1 MERFFDLTPDLLCI
15 ADFAGYFRRVNAS
28 FTRVLGYSADELLS
42 RPFVSFVHA
51 DDVASTLAETRKLID
66 GAPSTFFANR
76 YRTKDGH
83 WRWLQWNA
91 TPCKIECLIYAAARD
106 ITDQLLAEEGK
117 TTLQSREHAI
127 LNHAAAAIYIKDR
140 EGRYEFVNQGFERLY
155 RTTAREVIGST
166 SAELASRGLRS
177 GRVIG
182 DEDVWTS
189 GETVQTEETLHDGDI
204 SRTLLSVR
212 FPLHDS
218 QRQMCSLAGIATDI
232 TERLRAS
239 IIDHELDLARTIQQ
253 RLYPSSNPD
262 VPGLQIAGR
271 CVPVDRM
278 CGDCLD
284 YVKNARG
291 ETVLVIGD
299 VSGHGLGPA
308 LEMVQVRS
316 LLRVL
321 LRQHELADCL
331 AQLRDLTF
339 DDLSDLG
346 FVTLFLG
353 CFSRDNRS
361 FHYVGAGHDA
371 RLLHA
376 DNGIEYLESTTT
388 PLGIEGGASSA
399 ASVIVRPGDTLLLM
413 TDGLAEAGASRND
426 CFGVE
431 RAIELVK
438 RFRDEPAQQL
448 LERLLHAVQVH
459 AGPDLTD
466 DVTAIVTKVLE

>member
-15 ADFAGYFRRVNAS
+15 ADFNGYFRRVNAS
-28 FTRVLGYSADELLS
+28 FTRVLGYSAEELLS
-42 RPFVSFVHA
+42 RPFISFVHP
-51 DDVASTLAETRKLID
+51 DDVTSTLAETRKLID
-66 GAPSTFFANR
+66 GEPCAFFTNR
-76 YRTKDGH
+76 YVTKDGR

-91 TPCKIECLIYAAARD
+91 TPCTTEHLIYAAARD
-106 ITDQLLAEEGK
+106 ITDQLLAEEGR
-117 TTLQSREHAI
+117 TTLQSRERALLDHS
-127 LNHAAAAIYIKDR
+127 AAAIYIKDR
-140 EGRYEFVNQGFERLY
+140 EGRYEFVNLGFERLY
-155 RTTAREVIGST
+155 RTTAQEVVGST
-166 SAELASRGLRS
+166 AAELAMRGLRQ
-177 GRVIG
+177 GRVLG

-189 GETVQTEETLHDGDI
+189 GETVQTEEILHDGHI

-218 QRQMCSLAGIATDI
+218 HRQMCSLAGIATDI

-253 RLYPSSNPD
+253 RLYPSTDPV

-284 YVKNARG
+284 YVKNSRG

-321 LRQHELADCL
+321 LRQHELGECL
-331 AQLRDLTF
+331 TQLRDLTL
-339 DDLSDLG
+339 DELNEQG
-346 FVTLFLG
+346 FVTLFMG
-353 CFSRDNRS
+353 CFSGDNRF

-371 RLLHA
+371 RILHP
-376 DNGIEYLESTTT
+376 DNCVEYLDSTTT
-388 PLGIEGGASSA
+388 PLGIGDALSDA
-399 ASVIVRPGDTLLLM
+399 AAIAIRPGDILLVM
-413 TDGLAEAGASRND
+413 TDGVAEAGASRND

-431 RAIELVK
+431 RAMELVK
-438 RFRDEPAQQL
+438 GFRDAPAKQM
-448 LERLLHAVQVH
+448 LEHLLHAVQLH

-466 DVTAIVTKVLE
+466 DVTAIVVKVLE